1 MMKNIIKRFAFIAV
15 STVLI
20 VSCDWDTDNFEALS
34 NSPDPAATYYVQF
47 KDASKA
53 LQTGVDE
60 DGNLV
65 DIETTV
71 LVGLLGLPQAQD
83 LTINFT
89 VDPATT
95 IEDSMYELSS
105 TSVTIPAGSTTG
117 SVTLTTN
124 TELMP
129 VGEVLDFVL
138 NVDAGANTATAGTK
152 LIYTLERI
160 NFCLLELSDYVGTW
174 TGVDAWDYTTEVTT
188 SIDADGDM
196 VMNGIGFGW
205 FQDWWGEVIVTNVPV
220 KVDINLI
227 TGEFSIDP
235 AKQSVPYIES
245 TWNGA
250 PQPAYNITASG
261 KITSTCD
268 QILEFNY
275 SFIQGGGEFDGT
287 AWGPAFMESLTKD

>member
-1 MMKNIIKRFAFIAV
+1 MKNIIKHFALLAV
-15 STVLI
+15 SGVLL
-20 VSCDWDTDNFEALS
+20 VSCDWDENEFEKLS
-34 NSPDPAATYYVQF
+34 NSPDPAATYYIQF

-60 DGNLV
+60 NGDLV

-71 LVGLLGLPQAQD
+71 TVGLLGLPQAQD
-83 LTINFT
+83 VSVNFS
-89 VDPATT
+89 VDPSTN
-95 IEDSMYELSS
+95 IDESMYELSAS
-105 TSVTIPAGSTTG
+105 SITIPAGSTTG

-138 NVDAGANTATAGTK
+138 NVDAGANTATAGTQ
-152 LIYTLERI
+152 LSYSLERI
-160 NFCLLELSDYVGTW
+160 NFCLLELTDYVGTW
-174 TGVDAWDYTTEVTT
+174 SGVDSWDYNTQVTT
-188 SIDADGDM
+188 SIDADGDL

-205 FQDWWGEVIVTNVPV
+205 FQDWWGEVIVANVPV

-227 TGEFSIDP
+227 TGDFSIDP
-235 AKQSVPYIES
+235 DKQTAPYLES

-250 PQPAYNITASG
+250 PQPVYYMTATG

-268 QILEFNY
+268 QVLEFNY
-275 SFIQGGGEFDGT
+275 SFIQGGSPFDGT
-287 AWGPAFMESLTKD
+287 AWGPAFKETLTKN